1 MDTFDD
7 FIGKAKNLVDLA
19 GRKTSEAVEIAKL
32 KMNRMQVNSEIQ
44 KTYEKLGAFVYK
56 FRKSGDENNELV
68 AICVAEIDELLAKL
82 SDIAEKINE
91 IKAAMRCPEC
101 GSVNDDESLYCAKC
115 GAKMSAEE
123 PAAPA
128 EEPAKPSVDPTAET
142 TTKSDDE

>member
-56 FRKSGDENNELV
+56 FRKSGEENGELID
-68 AICVAEIDELLAKL
+68 ICVGEIDELLGKL
-82 SDIAEKINE
+82 NDIADKINE
-91 IKAAMRCPEC
+91 IKAAVRCPEC
-101 GSVNDDESLYCAKC
+101 GAVNDDEALYCAKC
-115 GAKMSAEE
+115 GARMTVDEAEAAEATASA
-123 PAAPA
+123 
-128 EEPAKPSVDPTAET
+128 TADSE
-142 TTKSDDE
+142 

>member
-56 FRKSGDENNELV
+56 FRKTGDENNELID
-68 AICVAEIDELLAKL
+68 ICVNEIDGLLEKL
-82 SDIAEKINE
+82 NEIADKINE
-91 IKAAMRCPEC
+91 IKAAVRCPEC
-101 GSVNDDESLYCAKC
+101 SAVNDDEAIYCAKC
-115 GAKMSAEE
+115 GAKMTAPEE
-123 PAAPA
+123 PAAEQEPASVGAQA
-128 EEPAKPSVDPTAET
+128 EE
-142 TTKSDDE
+142 